1 MAFPSTFL
9 SLFISWFSC
18 TRWVHIQ
25 KIFFNHVSCFALGP
39 DILVSSAILPF
50 PYWMDHETWNYSCSK
65 MVEGTRWWTFQGS
78 IGRPVY
84 SRLFAQSGDHT
95 WERHVG
101 VVLNIGCKWKVGG
114 KWIQQC
120 IWHGLGSWTHSPT
133 LPPWTPTCIRTHVGT
148 NWNAILNWWTDNP
161 PCNTPKQRFH
171 CTNWDQSKVNQRLL
185 WVPTQLF
192 KKRLSYTLLSGPPIP
207 KVLGNCMGGYNYGF
221 VPQFRLNIPLIHGDI
236 QIHHHVL
243 IEFNHTILIVP
254 LKL

>member
-101 VVLNIGCKWKVGG
+101 VVLTIGCKWKSCWKMNSTMYMTWFGFMN
-114 KWIQQC
+114 
-120 IWHGLGSWTHSPT
+120 TF
-133 LPPWTPTCIRTHVGT
+133 T
-148 NWNAILNWWTDNP
+148 NSAPLNPNLYSDP
-161 PCNTPKQRFH
+161 RGYKLECNTELM
-171 CTNWDQSKVNQRLL
+171 NWQSSL
-185 WVPTQLF
+185 
-192 KKRLSYTLLSGPPIP
+192 
-207 KVLGNCMGGYNYGF
+207 
-221 VPQFRLNIPLIHGDI
+221 
-236 QIHHHVL
+236 
-243 IEFNHTILIVP
+243 
-254 LKL
+254 